1 MNTGRPPCHLDGDAA
16 VCHGSWCRHGHSVPH
31 RRHLLQCHHGIL
43 SSLSLQLH
51 EVLWIK
57 LKNKARKG
65 LISTDYIC
73 PGQSCPGASALHRGG
88 PTLGVLNERLIS
100 PQKRCK
106 SLAVAP
112 VMFHCPM
119 FKVDG
124 FCVVDSVGGCIEQKP
139 QTSEVG

>member
-1 MNTGRPPCHLDGDAA
+1 MRCFDLTEKQSKEGFN
-16 VCHGSWCRHGHSVPH
+16 
-31 RRHLLQCHHGIL
+31 I
-43 SSLSLQLH
+43 
-51 EVLWIK
+51 
-57 LKNKARKG
+57 
-65 LISTDYIC
+65 YIC

-88 PTLGVLNERLIS
+88 LTLGVSNERPIS